1 MTSYIKVLILSATQL
16 QTLVVNFTK
25 KSYYIILLKKP
36 LPSYIHEEHLLLRS
50 LLLLLYLFSLLILH
64 GLSILEVSG
73 VSILQQIKNSTY
85 NYLFIV
91 VWFDVIAIHIV
102 VI

>member
-50 LLLLLYLFSLLILH
+50 LLLLYLFSLLILH

-73 VSILQQIKNSTY
+73 VSILQQIKDSTY